1 MEHPEFRMSVDIP
14 RKKVT
19 IRNILSRIH
28 NSLPRCRVY
37 DPGVLSMLAIL
48 FSTMLLH
55 TSPPPPFFQ
64 GDGDQKS
71 TKGHAL
77 VDVST
82 DVGWI
87 GPGQEFHII
96 VAITPD
102 AGWHTYWENPGDSG
116 APTEIEVG
124 APEGYRVGK
133 PIFPRPEIFI
143 TANETTYGYS
153 KQVAIFIPVKAPS
166 STLDGRADFQVTTA
180 WLACKKSCVQGEE
193 TSTITISVRA
203 WEEGPIR
210 KSKSIQRWQ
219 ESLPHPLSEL
229 ENGSVRIVGNFLKIT
244 GTTKYRHVGFLGIEK
259 SGVRF
264 TNTNTLEIIGD
275 SFTISVPVNLD
286 PSNATDDTFEI
297 AGLLTLGRNL
307 VDPSYTVTLIV
318 EQNTTRYFSKGV
330 EK

>member
-1 MEHPEFRMSVDIP
+1 
-14 RKKVT
+14 
-19 IRNILSRIH
+19 
-28 NSLPRCRVY
+28 
-37 DPGVLSMLAIL
+37 MLAIL

-55 TSPPPPFFQ
+55 TSAPPPFFQ
-64 GDGDQKS
+64 KDDQKGS
-71 TKGHAL
+71 KGHAV

-116 APTEIEVG
+116 AATEIEVG

-153 KQVAIFIPVKAPS
+153 KQVAIFIPVRAPS

-193 TSTITISVRA
+193 TSTITVSVRT

-210 KSKSIQRWQ
+210 KSKSLQRWQ
-219 ESLPHPLSEL
+219 ESLPRPLSNL
-229 ENGSVRIVGNFLKIT
+229 ENGSVRIVGNLLKIT
-244 GTTKYRHVGFLGIEK
+244 GTTTVHQIGFLGIEK

-264 TNTNTLEIIGD
+264 TGTNTCEFSGD
-275 SFTISVPVNLD
+275 SFTISVPMTLD
-286 PSNATDDTFEI
+286 SFNATDDTLEI
-297 AGLLTLGRNL
+297 VGLLTLGRSAL
-307 VDPSYTVTLIV
+307 DPSYTVTLIV
-318 EQNTTRYFSKGV
+318 EQNATHYFGKGT